1 MEVNMNIPND
11 LRYTKTDEWVRV
23 EGDIATIGITDYAQ
37 SELGDIVYMELPEPG
52 RVLQVDEMFGTVESV
67 KAVADLYAP
76 LAGEVVEAN
85 AAVTQRAELVNED
98 PYGEGWLIKVQIAD
112 PSELDNLLTAEQYA
126 AYIEERQKA

>member
-1 MEVNMNIPND
+1 MNIPND
-11 LRYTKTDEWVRV
+11 LRYSKTDEWVRV

-37 SELGDIVYMELPEPG
+37 SELGDIVYLELPEPG
-52 RVLQVDEMFGTVESV
+52 RVLQADEMFGTVESV

-76 LAGEVVEAN
+76 IAGEVVEAN

-98 PYGEGWLIKVQIAD
+98 PYGEGWLIKVRIED
-112 PSELDNLLTAEQYA
+112 PSGLDNLLTAEQYA

>member
-1 MEVNMNIPND
+1 MNIPND
-11 LRYTKTDEWVRV
+11 LRYSKTDEWVRV

-37 SELGDIVYMELPEPG
+37 SELGDIVYLELPEPG

-76 LAGEVVEAN
+76 VAGEVVEVN
-85 AAVTQRAELVNED
+85 TAATQRAELLNED
-98 PYGEGWLIKVQIAD
+98 PYGEGWLIKVQITD

-126 AYIEERQKA
+126 AHIEERQKA

>member
-1 MEVNMNIPND
+1 MNIPND
-11 LRYTKTDEWVRV
+11 LRYSKTDEWVRV
-23 EGDIATIGITDYAQ
+23 EGGIATIGITDYAQ
-37 SELGDIVYMELPEPG
+37 SELGDIVYLELPEPG

-98 PYGEGWLIKVQIAD
+98 PYGEGWLIKMQIAD

>member
-1 MEVNMNIPND
+1 MNIPND

-76 LAGEVVEAN
+76 IAGEVVEAN

>member
-1 MEVNMNIPND
+1 MNIPND
-11 LRYTKTDEWVRV
+11 LRYSKTDEWVRV

-37 SELGDIVYMELPEPG
+37 SELGDIVYLELPEPG

-76 LAGEVVEAN
+76 IAGEVVEAN
-85 AAVTQRAELVNED
+85 AAVTQRAEMVNQD

>member
-1 MEVNMNIPND
+1 MNIPND
-11 LRYTKTDEWVRV
+11 LRYSKTDEWVRV

-37 SELGDIVYMELPEPG
+37 SELGDIVYLELPEPG
-52 RVLQVDEMFGTVESV
+52 RVLQADEMFGTVESV

-76 LAGEVVEAN
+76 IAGEVVEAN

>member
-1 MEVNMNIPND
+1 MNIPND

-76 LAGEVVEAN
+76 LAGEVVAAN

>member
-1 MEVNMNIPND
+1 MNIPD
-11 LRYTKTDEWVRV
+11 ELRYSKTDEWVRV

>member
-1 MEVNMNIPND
+1 MNIPND

-85 AAVTQRAELVNED
+85 AAVTQRAEMVNED

>member
-1 MEVNMNIPND
+1 MNIPSD
-11 LRYTKTDEWVRV
+11 LRYSKTDEWVRV

-37 SELGDIVYMELPEPG
+37 SELGDIVYLELPEPG

-85 AAVTQRAELVNED
+85 TAATQRAELLNED

-112 PSELDNLLTAEQYA
+112 PSQLDNLLTAEQYA
-126 AYIEERQKA
+126 AHIEERQKA